1 MELKAS
7 SQPGPPGTSLTSAF
21 LSRYGDKLVALVPLA
36 FLIWFVAQ
44 YSVNVPFVD
53 QWDFVP
59 LLEKMYQGHLTFSD
73 LWAQH
78 NEHRLI
84 FPQLIMLPLARLT
97 HWNIRYEL
105 AVNVIL
111 ALGIFAVFV
120 YQVKMTA
127 RRLAVGRLP
136 WAIPAV
142 SLIVFSLSQYEN
154 WLWGWQ
160 ITMFLN
166 LLAVMSTIVLLAN
179 DRFSWRRFAVATALG
194 IVANYSFANGALVW
208 PVGLVLLLVVT
219 AGNPQRKA
227 AISTW
232 IGVGTLTVASYYY
245 HYQKPEE
252 HPSLIVIFKMPLAYA
267 AYVLKYLGGMCA
279 QGLGGDTAGDGIFA
293 LIIGPLV
300 TLATAWAVWA
310 LLRRKIADVRTL
322 LPYFGMILYTVGS
335 ALITGVGRVGFGSN
349 QALASRY
356 CTMAVP
362 FWVALV
368 VFLIILRVD
377 GYRAMDEANAALAQ
391 KKRKFTTR
399 HYVRQALKK
408 IAGWLL
414 LNTILI
420 LVLGL
425 VAVDSICATDYAMS
439 QSREQANGLNCL
451 LKTAANPASAAD
463 CKELRLLNP
472 RLAVVME
479 RYPFLIQHHLS
490 LFRDASPAP
499 P

>member
-1 MELKAS
+1 MDLKAS
-7 SQPGPPGTSLTSAF
+7 SPPGPPGTSAASAF
-21 LSRYGDKLVALVPLA
+21 LSRHGDKLVALVPLA
-36 FLIWFVAQ
+36 FLSWVVAQ
-44 YSVNVPFVD
+44 YSVNVPFLD
-53 QWDFVP
+53 QWHFVP
-59 LLEKMYQGHLTFSD
+59 LLEKMYQGNLTFSD

-78 NEHRLI
+78 NEHRIL
-84 FPQLIMLPLARLT
+84 FPQIVMLVLARLT
-97 HWNIRYEL
+97 HWNIRCEM
-105 AVNVIL
+105 AVNILL
-111 ALGIFAVFV
+111 ALGIFAVFIH
-120 YQVKMTA
+120 QVKITA
-127 RRLAVGRLP
+127 QKLAVGRLP
-136 WAIPAV
+136 WAVPAV
-142 SLIVFSLSQYEN
+142 SLVVFALSQYEN

-166 LLAVMSTIVLLAN
+166 LLAVTSTIVLLAN
-179 DRFSWRRFAVATALG
+179 DRFSWHRFAVATALG

-219 AGNPQRKA
+219 AGIPQRKA
-227 AISTW
+227 AIGSW
-232 IGVGTLTVASYYY
+232 IGVGTLTVAAYYY

-252 HPSLIVIFKMPLAYA
+252 HPPLISIFKMPLAYA

-293 LIIGPLV
+293 FIIG
-300 TLATAWAVWA
+300 LAVAVATVWAVWT

-335 ALITGVGRVGFGSN
+335 ALVTGVARVGFGSN

-368 VFLIILRVD
+368 IFLIILRMD

-439 QSREQANGLNCL
+439 QSREQANGRNCL
-451 LKTAANPASAAD
+451 VKVVANPAAAAD
-463 CKELRLLNP
+463 CKELHLLHP
-472 RLAVVME
+472 HATIIME
-479 RYPFLIQHHLS
+479 RYPFLIQYRLS
-490 LFRDASPAP
+490 LFRDENPTKP
-499 P
+499 